1 LENYKTVKLKNF
13 LYINNIMSIHTDNNI
28 DNYKEIDSDDSSVI
42 SEIGDK
48 KINAQEYD
56 NIEKEANEEYIKTVV
71 CGRII
76 DYIKLD
82 DVIKQKQKEFVKEMK
97 HIKDTKNKLEK
108 YLIGYLDK
116 VNEEEF
122 GVGESMRLVKSE
134 KKTVSPPKMEDITK
148 CLVDGFKSKEI
159 FDDDEKIVNT
169 VKDYMLMI
177 ESKRKVNVKKYIKR
191 VQKKT

>member
-1 LENYKTVKLKNF
+1 
-13 LYINNIMSIHTDNNI
+13 MSI
-28 DNYKEIDSDDSSVI
+28 DNYKEIDSDDSSII
-42 SEIGDK
+42 SEIGEK

-56 NIEKEANEEYIKTVV
+56 EIEKDANEEYIKTVV

-82 DVIKQKQKEFVKEMK
+82 DVIKQKQKEFTKEMK

-122 GVGESMRLVKSE
+122 GIGENTRLVKTE
-134 KKTVSPPKMEDITK
+134 KKTISPPKMEDITK
-148 CLVDGFKSKEI
+148 CLVEGFKSKEI
-159 FDDDEKIVNT
+159 FDDDEKVINT
-169 VKDYMLMI
+169 VKDFMIMI
-177 ESKRKVNVKKYIKR
+177 ESKRKINVKKYIKR
-191 VQKKT
+191 IQNKT